1 MTQPHNKYCPGFIRL
16 HTEIMDFARLLMTWE
31 FEIKERETLLETIRT
46 LEKDTF
52 GGRDKV
58 SDSVR

>member
-16 HTEIMDFARLLMTWE
+16 HTEIMDFARLLMPWE
-31 FEIKERETLLETIRT
+31 CEIKERETLVETIQT
-46 LEKDTF
+46 LAEETF
-52 GGRDKV
+52 GERDKV

>member
-1 MTQPHNKYCPGFIRL
+1 M
-16 HTEIMDFARLLMTWE
+16 HTEIMDFARLLMPWE
-31 FEIKERETLLETIRT
+31 CEIKERETLVETIQT
-46 LEKDTF
+46 LAEETF

>member
-1 MTQPHNKYCPGFIRL
+1 
-16 HTEIMDFARLLMTWE
+16 MDFARLLMTWE
-31 FEIKERETLLETIRT
+31 FEIKKRETLLETIRT